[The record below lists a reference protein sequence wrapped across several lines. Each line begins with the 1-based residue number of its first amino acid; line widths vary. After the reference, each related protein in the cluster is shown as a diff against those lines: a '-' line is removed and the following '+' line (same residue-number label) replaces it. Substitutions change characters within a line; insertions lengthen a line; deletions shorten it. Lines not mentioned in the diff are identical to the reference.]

1 MSRREQQRLV
11 RTAIIVSAA
20 VVIVGG
26 GTVMWREVRG
36 VAAGSLADN
45 CIGSLT
51 ATQYPGGV
59 SSASSVQ
66 PLGTGLQLNTN
77 LVPFNPQQIILPFTQ
92 DLTVKYLYRNAGAS
106 HSFGWFY
113 YDQIASFLDST
124 GKLID
129 ADGDGIA
136 DWFQTKKAPQ
146 RPKDG
151 LFHISS
157 GTTPDLLNSSL
168 NYADGG
174 SYPHMPNLLETLTG
188 PGSGSMIFK
197 LCDDDGDLNTYG
209 VGSTAGTDPISDIVA
224 TNDGIP
230 DYDVNGDGT
239 AGNEQ
244 DRAVDLGLIQGNR
257 EIIFFMMTYYGSSL
271 PNTGL
276 GTGTSGSSSVST
288 MPFFTKNMLNP
299 DRGTLAP
306 GTVLDKVAIKCTPAE
321 SGDDSAC
328 WNPVGGTNGWLTPDA
343 QARLNSATYGNID
356 ITQDNTVYPIV
367 VDSTG
372 SGSHFVVLPPAANP
386 NLWLIGYEDL
396 PNNVGDNDFNDVVFM
411 VNRSNGGQV
420 ISNVVSNIPVG
431 QQATTAISQ
440 VQISY
445 TASFPAPGC
454 TGVSASINLYYSVDN
469 GVTWNAVPESSLT
482 SGTVVIDVLGA
493 GLVGSQL
500 KWRADFVSPVQACEP
515 VLTSFNIGYTAVSNG
530 IFKYAAP
537 VPLANVVYGGA
548 LETPPFP
555 TTEPTPTNSDF
566 SLRGHFY
573 STQLYSQTNT
583 TTTAIVQNWDAGA
596 VLASLIPDARK
607 IYTSIGGTTV
617 PFNIANGVSLY
628 PLLIPTASRTLLNNA
643 KLVYDYNGDNVV
655 DNNDAQ
661 FLLQWTRGW
670 EFAAGITYTPAQPIL
685 PLKRAWPLAAIHT
698 SSPAIVGPP
707 VAPSWISGSAA
718 PPALASAHN
727 NFGTTWVDRPA
738 RAIVGGQDG
747 MLHAFDAGA
756 FRPTAD
762 PNCPASLIRG
772 CYATAG
778 TTESEYGTGAEVWAW
793 IPPSQISQLKNNQ
806 PVSKTYL
813 PGSNPQSEVDGSVA
827 ADDIWDPNLNGGS
840 FRTIAY
846 ASLGTGQQ
854 YITAVEMTTDTPAAI
869 WAQDFSD
876 ANFNGN
882 TLSPSIGLANVT
894 GSPAYHQMLFFSSG
908 LSSLVGDI
916 YFYMIDALTGTTVQ
930 KIQLNTGVNAA
941 QAFGFA
947 AYVNLVDADGDGLV
961 DRGYAA
967 DTNGRVWKVDTT
979 TNKACVIASLGESV
993 FSGMAATTLGT
1004 SSAPKVELFV
1014 GGGPNPDG
1022 TGTVA
1027 PQYHIFALYD
1037 TDAVGTCTNLGAVSV
1052 YEIALAPGNQ
1062 VWAAPTV
1069 NDQDVFFATAD
1080 ASSVSIC
1087 SAGSG
1092 TLLES
1097 PIAGNGSGA
1106 PLGGMTAVTTQAISG
1121 APISSLRIYDGH
1133 AIVNSV
1139 GGSTSVIGG
1148 SAWNNNSSAAA
1159 GTGLISTM
1167 KTVLWQEN

>member
-1 MSRREQQRLV
+1 MAL
-11 RTAIIVSAA
+11 
-20 VVIVGG
+20 
-26 GTVMWREVRG
+26 
-36 VAAGSLADN
+36 N
-45 CIGSLT
+45 N
-51 ATQYPGGV
+51 
-59 SSASSVQ
+59 SVQ

-113 YDQIASFLDST
+113 FDQIASFLDSN

-157 GTTPDLLNSSL
+157 GTTPDLLNSAL
-168 NYADGG
+168 NYSDGG
-174 SYPHMPNLLETLTG
+174 TYPHMPNLLETLTG
-188 PGSGSMIFK
+188 PGKGQFVFK
-197 LCDDDGDLNTYG
+197 LCDDDSDLNTYG

-239 AGNEQ
+239 VGNAA
-244 DRAVDLGLIQGNR
+244 DRMVDLGLIQGNR

-276 GTGTSGSSSVST
+276 GTGTSGSSSVSA
-288 MPFFTKNMLNP
+288 MPFFTKNFLNP
-299 DRGTLAP
+299 ARGTLAP

-367 VDSTG
+367 VDSSG
-372 SGSHFVVLPPAANP
+372 SGAHFVVLPPAANP
-386 NLWLIGYEDL
+386 NLGLIGFEDL
-396 PNNVGDNDFNDVVFM
+396 PVNVGDNDYNDVVFM
-411 VNRSNGGQV
+411 VERSNGGQV
-420 ISNVVSNIPVG
+420 ISNVVSNIPTA

-445 TASFPAPGC
+445 TASFPSPGC
-454 TGVSASINLYYSVDN
+454 DGVSASINLYYSVDN

-548 LETPPFP
+548 LETPPFAVS
-555 TTEPTPTNSDF
+555 EPAVTRNDF
-566 SLRGHFY
+566 ALRGHFY

-583 TTTAIVQNWDAGA
+583 SLTAVVQNWDAGA
-596 VLASLIPDARK
+596 VLASGIPDARN
-607 IYTSIGGTTV
+607 IYTSVAGATV
-617 PFNIANGVSLY
+617 KFNVTNGASLY
-628 PLLIPTASRTLLNNA
+628 SLLIPPASRTLLNNA
-643 KLVYDYNGDNVV
+643 TLVYDYTGDNVV
-655 DNNDAQ
+655 DDKDAQ
-661 FLLQWTRGW
+661 FLLQWARGW
-670 EFAAGITYTPAQPIL
+670 EFAAGLTYNPPQAIV

-707 VAPSWISGSAA
+707 VRPAWIDGISA
-718 PPALASAHN
+718 PPLLAAAHN
-727 NFGTTWVDRPA
+727 NFGTTWSTRPA
-738 RAIVGGQDG
+738 RAVVGGQDG
-747 MLHAFDAGA
+747 MVHAFDAGA

-772 CYATAG
+772 CYATVG

-793 IPPSQISQLKNNQ
+793 VPPSQLTQLKNNH
-806 PVSKTYL
+806 PTTKNYL
-813 PGSNPQSEVDGSVA
+813 PGSNPQSEVDGSVSV
-827 ADDIWDPNLNGGS
+827 DDIWDPNLAGGS
-840 FRTIAY
+840 FRTVAY
-846 ASLGTGQQ
+846 ASLGLGQR
-854 YITAVEMTTDTPAAI
+854 YITAVEMTTDTPAAL

-876 ANFNGN
+876 VNFNGN
-882 TLSPSIGLANVT
+882 VLSPSIGLVNVT
-894 GSPAYHQMLFFSSG
+894 GTPAYKQMLVFSSG
-908 LSSLVGDI
+908 LSSVAEDL
-916 YFYMIDALTGTTVQ
+916 YFYFLDALTGTTLQ
-930 KIQLNTGVNAA
+930 KIQLNTGINAP

-967 DTNGRVWKVDTT
+967 DTNGRIWKVDTT

-993 FSGMAATTLGT
+993 FSGMAATVTGT
-1004 SSAPKVELFV
+1004 AAAPKVEVFV

-1022 TGTVA
+1022 TGVVA
-1027 PQYHIFALYD
+1027 PQYHIFAFNDSD
-1037 TDAVGTCTNLGAVSV
+1037 TVGQCTNLGASLV
-1052 YEIALAPGNQ
+1052 YEIPLAPGTQ

-1069 NDQDVFFATAD
+1069 NDQDVFFATAA

-1097 PIAGNGSGA
+1097 SIAGNGLGA
-1106 PLGGMTAVTTQAISG
+1106 PVTG
-1121 APISSLRIYDGH
+1121 P
-1133 AIVNSV
+1133 V
-1139 GGSTSVIGG
+1139 GR
-1148 SAWNNNSSAAA
+1148 
-1159 GTGLISTM
+1159 
-1167 KTVLWQEN
+1167 